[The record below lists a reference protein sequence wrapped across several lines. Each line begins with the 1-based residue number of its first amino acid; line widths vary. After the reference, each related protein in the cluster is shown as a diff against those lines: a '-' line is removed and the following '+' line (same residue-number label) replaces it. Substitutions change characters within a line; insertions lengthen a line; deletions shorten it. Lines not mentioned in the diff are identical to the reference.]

1 MSKEIT
7 LINESLAS
15 LKSTHSELQ
24 ESFSCLTTKYKGL
37 EVSYNALWE
46 APKPILK
53 QLLTPISP
61 QVKGA
66 QNVIKLM
73 YKLVLLTW
81 LS

>member
-1 MSKEIT
+1 M
-7 LINESLAS
+7 
-15 LKSTHSELQ
+15 
-24 ESFSCLTTKYKGL
+24 TKYRGL

-46 APKPILK
+46 KAPKPILK

-61 QVKGA
+61 EVKDA

-73 YKLVLLTW
+73 YKLVLVIW